1 MQNKIPDVNIALGY
15 KKHTFLSTN
24 KNLTYKF
31 VYKPYLQIVWRA
43 FSGRKYPLGYLGV
56 FFSFVGVYGHVSRF
70 YL

>member
-1 MQNKIPDVNIALGY
+1 VQNKIPDVNIALGY

-43 FSGRKYPLGYLGV
+43 FSGRKYPLGYLG
-56 FFSFVGVYGHVSRF
+56 
-70 YL
+70 